1 MASISSIG
9 VGSGLDVKS
18 IVSQLVELEK
28 RPLQKLEI
36 QAATVN
42 AKISA
47 FGEVKSLVSTLSD
60 AASKLTS
67 VTGWNGVTTSS
78 SDSTFVS
85 ATAVGGTLPTSF
97 SVEVTALAKAQST
110 ASKAISGAVAV
121 PLGGKLTIEMGKWTG
136 VPADVG
142 SVFAANAPASSVDIT
157 VSATD
162 TVADIASKINGS
174 NAGVTATI
182 LTDAGGQR
190 LLLRSKNTGLESGF
204 QVTTQDILSGSGT
217 AIDPYV
223 YAAADTDATGL
234 SRLSTAQI
242 DATTGAVQAASNAT
256 AKVNGLTVT
265 SSTNTFAN
273 TVAGVT
279 FKAEKLT
286 EVGKPIQINVTK
298 DSSAVQANITA
309 FVDAYNAVNS
319 YLSEATKYD
328 AGTKQAGLFQ
338 GDSTAVGLQNSLRAA
353 MQSVSKGSSVYKT
366 LSDIGVGVQRGGNLE
381 INSTKLS
388 AALENPDELK
398 KMFRGSD
405 AVASGIA
412 ASIKSLTTTM
422 LSTDGFFKTKD
433 TSLQLS
439 LKRNSQDQA
448 SVKEKANTLESRL
461 NARYSALD
469 SKMATLNALN
479 SYINQQVTTW
489 NKQGS
494 N

>member
-28 RPLQKLEI
+28 RPLQKLEL

-47 FGEVKSLVSTLSD
+47 FGQVKSLVSTLSD

-67 VTGWNGVTTSS
+67 VTGWNGVSTSS

-110 ASKAISGAVAV
+110 ASNSISGIV
-121 PLGGKLTIEMGKWTG
+121 GSGTMTIALGKWDAAGPGATG
-136 VPADVG
+136 VFTG
-142 SVFAANAPASSVDIT
+142 NTPASSVEIA
-157 VSATD
+157 VLATD
-162 TVADIASKINGS
+162 TVADIASKINGA

-182 LTDAGGQR
+182 LTDANGQR
-190 LLLRSKNTGLESGF
+190 LLLSGKNTGETAGF
-204 QVTTQDILSGSGT
+204 NVTTTGGTPGGLDRLATT
-217 AIDPYV
+217 AID
-223 YAAADTDATGL
+223 AT
-234 SRLSTAQI
+234 A
-242 DATTGAVQAASNAT
+242 GAVQAASNAT

-286 EVGKPIQINVTK
+286 EAGKPVQINVTK
-298 DSSAVQANITA
+298 DNSAVQANITA
-309 FVDAYNAVNS
+309 FVEAYNAVNS

-338 GDSTAVGLQNSLRAA
+338 GDSTAVSLQNSLRAV
-353 MQSVSKGSSVYKT
+353 MQSVSTGSSVYKT

-388 AALENPDELK
+388 KALENPDELK

-439 LKRNSQDQA
+439 LKRNSEDQ
-448 SVKEKANTLESRL
+448 SRVKEKANTVEARL

>member
-67 VTGWNGVTTSS
+67 VTGWNGVSTSS

-85 ATAVGGTLPTSF
+85 ATAIGGTLPTSF
-97 SVEVTALAKAQST
+97 NVEVTALAKAQST
-110 ASKAISGAVAV
+110 ASNAISGIVGVGTLKIA
-121 PLGGKLTIEMGKWTG
+121 LGKWDTVGTG
-136 VPADVG
+136 A
-142 SVFAANAPASSVDIT
+142 FTANTPASSVDID

-162 TVADIASKINGS
+162 TVADIASKINGA

-190 LLLRSKNTGLESGF
+190 LLLRGKNTGETAGF
-204 QVTTQDILSGSGT
+204 NVTTTAVSGLERLATT
-217 AIDPYV
+217 AID
-223 YAAADTDATGL
+223 
-234 SRLSTAQI
+234 
-242 DATTGAVQAASNAT
+242 TTVGARETASNAT

-265 SSTNTFAN
+265 STTNTFAN

-286 EVGKPIQINVTK
+286 EAGKPIQINVTK
-298 DSSAVQANITA
+298 DNSAAQANITA
-309 FVDAYNAVNS
+309 FVEAYNAINS

-338 GDSTAVGLQNSLRAA
+338 GDSTAIGLQNSLRAA
-353 MQSVSKGSSVYKT
+353 MQSVSNGSSVYKT
-366 LSDIGVGVQRGGNLE
+366 LSDIGIGVIRGGNLE
-381 INSTKLS
+381 IDSSKLS
-388 AALENPDELK
+388 KALENVDEVK

-405 AVASGIA
+405 AVASGIGA
-412 ASIKSLTTTM
+412 TVKSLATTM

-433 TSLQLS
+433 YSLQLS
-439 LKRNSQDQA
+439 LKRNSQDQER
-448 SVKEKANTLESRL
+448 VKEKASTLETRL

-479 SYINQQVTTW
+479 SYVSQQVTTW

>member
-28 RPLQKLEI
+28 KPLQKLEI

-78 SDSTFVS
+78 SDSTYVS
-85 ATAVGGTLPTSF
+85 ATAVGGTLPTAF
-97 SVEVTALAKAQST
+97 NVDVIGLAKAQST
-110 ASKAISGAVAV
+110 ASNAISGIVGTGT
-121 PLGGKLTIEMGKWTG
+121 LKIELGKWDTVGTG
-136 VPADVG
+136 TFTPKT
-142 SVFAANAPASSVDIT
+142 PASSVDIA

-162 TVADIASKINGS
+162 TVADIASKINGA

-182 LTDAGGQR
+182 LTDASGQR
-190 LLLRSKNTGLESGF
+190 LLLRGKNTGEEAGFNLTTSAVSGLERLA
-204 QVTTQDILSGSGT
+204 TT
-217 AIDPYV
+217 AID
-223 YAAADTDATGL
+223 
-234 SRLSTAQI
+234 
-242 DATTGAVQAASNAT
+242 TTLGASETASNAT

-265 SSTNTFAN
+265 SSSNTFAN

-279 FKAEKLT
+279 FKAEKVT
-286 EVGKPIQINVTK
+286 DVGKPIQISVAK
-298 DSSAVQANITA
+298 DNSAVQANITA
-309 FVDAYNAVNS
+309 FVEAYNAVNS

-353 MQSVSKGSSVYKT
+353 MQSVAKGSNVYKT
-366 LSDIGVGVQRGGNLE
+366 LSDIGVGVIRGGNLE
-381 INSTKLS
+381 VNSTKLS
-388 AALENPDELK
+388 KALENVDEVK

-405 AVASGIA
+405 AVASGLA
-412 ASIKSLTTTM
+412 ASVKSLATDM

-433 TSLQLS
+433 ASLKLS
-439 LKRNSQDQA
+439 LKRNTADQTQ
-448 SVKEKANTLESRL
+448 VKEKASTLETRL

-479 SYINQQVTTW
+479 SYVSQQVTTW
-489 NKQGS
+489 NKANS
-494 N
+494 S

>member
-1 MASISSIG
+1 LKFQEFDMASISSIG

-28 RPLQKLEI
+28 RPLQKLEL

-47 FGEVKSLVSTLSD
+47 FGQVKSLVSTLSD

-67 VTGWNGVTTSS
+67 VTGWNGVSTSS

-97 SVEVTALAKAQST
+97 NVEVTALAKAQST
-110 ASKAISGAVAV
+110 ASNSISGIV
-121 PLGGKLTIEMGKWTG
+121 GSGTMTIALGKWDAAGPGATG
-136 VPADVG
+136 VFTG
-142 SVFAANAPASSVDIT
+142 NTPASSVDIT

-162 TVADIASKINGS
+162 TVADIASKINGA

-182 LTDAGGQR
+182 LTDANGQR
-190 LLLRSKNTGLESGF
+190 LLLSGKNTGETAGF
-204 QVTTQDILSGSGT
+204 NVTTTGGTPGGLDRLATT
-217 AIDPYV
+217 AID
-223 YAAADTDATGL
+223 AT
-234 SRLSTAQI
+234 A
-242 DATTGAVQAASNAT
+242 GAVQAASNAT

-286 EVGKPIQINVTK
+286 EAGKPVQINVTK
-298 DSSAVQANITA
+298 DNSAVQANITA
-309 FVDAYNAVNS
+309 FVEAYNAVNS

-338 GDSTAVGLQNSLRAA
+338 GDSTAVSLQNSLRAV
-353 MQSVSKGSSVYKT
+353 MQSVSTGSSVYKT

-388 AALENPDELK
+388 KALENPDELK

-439 LKRNSQDQA
+439 LKRNSEDQ
-448 SVKEKANTLESRL
+448 SRVKEKANTVEARL